1 MNFFCEKYKGFTIF
15 VTITEC
21 GSLKNPGSGTTG
33 HLQSSVSGK
42 LIYTIYNE
50 VCP

>member
-1 MNFFCEKYKGFTIF
+1 MKLSEKIKEFTIF

-21 GSLKNPGSGTTG
+21 GSLKNSGSGTTG
-33 HLQSSVSGK
+33 YLQPSVSGK
-42 LIYTIYNE
+42 LIYSIHNE